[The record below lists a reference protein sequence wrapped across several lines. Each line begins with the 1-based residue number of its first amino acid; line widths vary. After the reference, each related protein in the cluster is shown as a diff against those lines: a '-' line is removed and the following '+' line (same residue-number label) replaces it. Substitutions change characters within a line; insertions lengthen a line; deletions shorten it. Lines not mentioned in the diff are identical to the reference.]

1 MACERPT
8 HGLMKERKK
17 DYKMGELLDLY
28 LKNDGIDKEKKE
40 IVSCYEKL
48 IQHFEPR
55 HSKINIL
62 ELGAGKIGA
71 SVKMWKE
78 YYFNANVYS
87 FDPFFLPDQEVTPN
101 ELKAFH
107 ITPIQGNQLSREDL
121 FKAGTQIIEET
132 GKGIDIVIDDA
143 AHMPDA
149 IQISIGTLFPLMNS
163 GGVYFIED
171 LNTALRRNID
181 IDEVNKNLKTI
192 DTQEKMSL
200 RHSDEVQ
207 FSEAVHHLAIKGK
220 WLSNTLNESEI
231 KYLSNS
237 IIYATIIGKQVE
249 FKNALTWQFEDNVF
263 HEDIHIGCNIP
274 YLGVLKKSQLA
285 NVSKSIFSEE

>member
-1 MACERPT
+1 
-8 HGLMKERKK
+8 
-17 DYKMGELLDLY
+17 MGQLLDLY
-28 LKNDGIDKEKKE
+28 LKNNGVDEEKKE
-40 IVSCYEKL
+40 IVSCYEQL
-48 IQHFEPR
+48 IQQSHPR

-62 ELGAGKIGA
+62 ELGAGQVGA

-87 FDPFFLPDQEVTPN
+87 FDPFFLPDQEVTPD

-132 GKGIDIVIDDA
+132 GKGIDLVIDDA

-149 IQISIGTLFPLMNS
+149 IQISIGTLFPLMNAS
-163 GGVYFIED
+163 GVYFIED
-171 LNTALRRNID
+171 LNTALRRNMD
-181 IDEVNKNLKTI
+181 IEEVNKNLKTI

-200 RHSDEVQ
+200 RHSNDFQ
-207 FSEAVHHLAIKGK
+207 FFDAIHHLARKGK
-220 WLSNTLNESEI
+220 WISNILNDSEI
-231 KYLSNS
+231 NYLSNS
-237 IIYATIIGKQVE
+237 IVYATIIGKQVE
-249 FKNALTWQFEDNVF
+249 FKNALKWQVDDKAYNEEVVIEFDM
-263 HEDIHIGCNIP
+263 P
-274 YLGVLKKSQLA
+274 YVGILRKSQLA